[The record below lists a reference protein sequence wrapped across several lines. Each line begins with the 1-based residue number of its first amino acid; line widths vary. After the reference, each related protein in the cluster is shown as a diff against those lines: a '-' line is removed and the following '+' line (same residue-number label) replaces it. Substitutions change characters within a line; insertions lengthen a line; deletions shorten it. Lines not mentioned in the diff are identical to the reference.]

1 MTVLGRVQ
9 SDVKEAMKA
18 RDRQRLAA
26 LRLIVS
32 ELQKA
37 QKEGGADEL
46 AVLRRERKRRLES
59 AAAYAGAGREDLA
72 AKERFEAALIEEYLP
87 AQLSEE
93 ELRAIVAE
101 AVIASGAKSM
111 KEIGIAMKAA
121 IAAVGGRAE
130 GAAVSAVVK
139 EILSA

>member
-87 AQLSEE
+87 SRLRDD
-93 ELRAIVAE
+93 ELRAIVSE
-101 AVIASGAKSM
+101 AVSESGAQSM
-111 KEIGIAMKAA
+111 NDIGSAMKAA

-130 GAAVSAVVK
+130 GAVVSALVK
-139 EILSA
+139 EMLSR